1 MRLGLFISAALLAT
15 AAHAGTF
22 YNPTG
27 AQAIEEKGALAA
39 AELNEALSSIH
50 LMYAALERKDTAAFQ
65 KHRNSAMK
73 LLASSAGKFRD
84 IEKQMPTREFKA
96 TPKTPAE
103 TETIDTFLKY
113 TVPRYKPALS
123 QVKTEQDL
131 VHVAVVIVDSI
142 GARLA
147 KDDIKPGSQDWRPV
161 REVIRMQLDLT
172 GAGLA
177 ASLIFSSQK

>member
-1 MRLGLFISAALLAT
+1 MRLGMFISAALLAT

-39 AELNEALSSIH
+39 ADLNEALSSIH
-50 LMYAALERKDTAAFQ
+50 LMYAALERKDTAAFK
-65 KHRNSAMK
+65 KHRESAMK
-73 LLASSAGKFRD
+73 LLSSSEGRFRD
-84 IEKQMPTREFKA
+84 IEKQMPNRDFKA
-96 TPKTPAE
+96 SPKTE
-103 TETIDTFLKY
+103 LEKETINTFFNY
-113 TVPRYKPALS
+113 TVPRYKTIS

-131 VHVAVVIVDSI
+131 IHVAVVIVNSI
-142 GARLA
+142 NARLA

-161 REVIRMQLDLT
+161 REIIRMQLDLT

-177 ASLIFSSQK
+177 ASLIFSK